1 MPKSKVGVTLRIEVR
16 DDKGRVVKV
25 IETPSRSF
33 TQNFAN
39 IFTASMWSMNSISG
53 LKNIY
58 TFYDVMGNQICVVG
72 MPRLPPIVT
81 FL

>member
-39 IFTASMWSMNSISG
+39 IFTASMWSMRLYIWVE
-53 LKNIY
+53 KHIY
-58 TFYDVMGNQICVVG
+58 LLRRYG
-72 MPRLPPIVT
+72 
-81 FL
+81 

>member
-16 DDKGRVVKV
+16 DDRGRVVNV

-39 IFTASMWSMNSISG
+39 ILFASMWTA
-53 LKNIY
+53 Y
-58 TFYDVMGNQICVVG
+58 TLTNMLSLIHNLT
-72 MPRLPPIVT
+72 LPTNREV
-81 FL
+81 